1 MKKNKFLRISK
12 YKKLRYIANNY
23 KKNLYIVFLPG
34 FASDIDGDKPKKF
47 LNFSIKN
54 KLGFLALEYLV
65 MVGPQENLQN
75 VILQNGQMMRRLQ
88 LIK

>member
-34 FASDIDGDKPKKF
+34 FASDIDGEKPKKF
-47 LNFSIKN
+47 LNLS
-54 KLGFLALEYLV
+54 
-65 MVGPQENLQN
+65 
-75 VILQNGQMMRRLQ
+75 
-88 LIK
+88 LIHI